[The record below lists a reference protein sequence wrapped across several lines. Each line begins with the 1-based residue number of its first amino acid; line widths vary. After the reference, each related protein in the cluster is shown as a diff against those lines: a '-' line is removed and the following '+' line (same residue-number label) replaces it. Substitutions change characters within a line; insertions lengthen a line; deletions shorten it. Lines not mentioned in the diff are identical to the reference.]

1 MHRVFTRVA
10 ILVAVASL
18 AALLAAPLT
27 AADYREEALNR
38 IAALEKKFVG
48 VSEAIPAD
56 KYTWR
61 PAEGVRSVSE
71 LFLHVAGA
79 NFGLPARILGMPA
92 PAGFQGQGYDK
103 STTDKA
109 QIVKAV
115 KDSFAHFR
123 GSIEKLAAADAEKM
137 VKVFG
142 GEASTRGAVLIML
155 EHLSEHLGQSIAYA
169 RVNGVTP
176 PWSE

>member
-1 MHRVFTRVA
+1 VKNGTVA
-10 ILVAVASL
+10 IAVSSRIISSPVA
-18 AALLAAPLT
+18 
-27 AADYREEALNR
+27 
-38 IAALEKKFVG
+38 I
-48 VSEAIPAD
+48 
-56 KYTWR
+56 
-61 PAEGVRSVSE
+61 
-71 LFLHVAGA
+71 
-79 NFGLPARILGMPA
+79 
-92 PAGFQGQGYDK
+92 AGFQGQGYDK

-109 QIVKAV
+109 QIEKAV

-123 GSIEKLAAADAEKM
+123 ASIEKLEPADAEKM

-142 GEASTRGAVLIML
+142 GEASTRGAVLFML

>member
-1 MHRVFTRVA
+1 VL
-10 ILVAVASL
+10 IAVVSL
-18 AALLAAPLT
+18 AGLAAAPLA
-27 AADYREEALNR
+27 AADFREEALSC
-38 IAALEKKFVG
+38 IGTLEKKFVG
-48 VSEAIPAD
+48 LTEAVPAD

-79 NFGLPARILGMPA
+79 NFGLPARVFGTPA

-109 QIVKAV
+109 EVVKAV
-115 KDSFAHFR
+115 RDSFTHFR
-123 GSIEKLAAADAEKM
+123 SSIEKLSAADADKM
-137 VKVFG
+137 VKLFG
-142 GEASTRGAVLIML
+142 GETSTRGAVLFLL